1 MPLNNTLP
9 APMTYVQL
17 IGTDNAHSAS
27 DATWE
32 DWDLSALVPAGTLY
46 VLVGM
51 GHGNTAATFQLGVR
65 ETGSALDSRLTFDK
79 ATDAGSRMQLSL
91 IVPVDSARKI
101 QRYGQTIAQS
111 YFSILGYWI

>member
-17 IGTDNAHSAS
+17 IGTDYAHSAS

-51 GHGNTAATFQLGVR
+51 GHGNTA
-65 ETGSALDSRLTFDK
+65 
-79 ATDAGSRMQLSL
+79 DAGSRMQLSL